1 MDGPR
6 DERDFKAELEIK
18 TPAWLPG
25 IRIATSYQRQW
36 DKRGADYA
44 NRTAEFAGIDTAKL
58 EQQLSEGGPI
68 ADLFLEGGRR
78 VVENGDEVLR
88 DAVTRL
94 VAAALRDD
102 ALIHDASYLMKKLS
116 TCEALHV
123 RAICA
128 IPRPRQLPPPPELPK
143 PSESSYFKAKQVQEM
158 DESYERSREEWDH
171 EVLTFSV
178 QGIAETCRA
187 SKSVVRAALG
197 ELTSSGFVEELSVP
211 SYVESQ
217 YGADFYLL
225 TELGADFRD
234 LILTID
240 STEKN
245 PDTFPGNQVK
255 DAR

>member
-1 MDGPR
+1 LDGPR
-6 DERDFKAELEIK
+6 DERDFKAELEIR

-25 IRIATSYQRQW
+25 IRIATSFRRLW

-44 NRTAEFAGIDTAKL
+44 NRTAEFAGIDTDEL
-58 EQQLSEGGPI
+58 EHQLNQGGPI

-78 VVENGDEVLR
+78 VVEDGDEVLC

-116 TCEALHV
+116 ICEALHI

-128 IPRPRQLPPPPELPK
+128 IPRFGWPPPIPRF
-143 PSESSYFKAKQVQEM
+143 ESI
-158 DESYERSREEWDH
+158 EEWYS
-171 EVLTFSV
+171 EILAFSAER
-178 QGIAETCRA
+178 IAVTCRA
-187 SKSVVRAALG
+187 SKALVRAALG
-197 ELTSSGFVEELSVP
+197 ELISSGFVEKVEGTDVP
-211 SYVESQ
+211 EVFATSTKYSDL
-217 YGADFYLL
+217 YKL

-240 STEKN
+240 VNGEE
-245 PDTFPGNQVK
+245 P
-255 DAR
+255 